1 MRRYIIPL
9 ALVSSLVQAKI
20 VLGVGEYRYGP
31 DTPQNIACI
40 MAEES
45 AKQNAITRFAGEEV
59 ESLTSERCSEKDCE
73 LQKDTFN
80 DVKGYIKQVHNKQE
94 RKIEMQG
101 YTSCIVTIR
110 ADVDRLKNEIK
121 LNLTNDSFQF
131 KMNDE
136 IVFRGVVNKTGNL
149 AIYNLY
155 ENNYKKVYEEKI
167 TAINKEFMLPSSKNR
182 IVAKLPDDK
191 LQSKEVIMF
200 IFTENDLVFRDNL
213 TELEMKS
220 FITSIPS
227 HQRQIVTRYVYIM
240 RNML

>member
-1 MRRYIIPL
+1 MKKALLSL
-9 ALVSSLVQAKI
+9 ALIPILAQAKI
-20 VLGVGEYRYGP
+20 SVGVGEYRYGP
-31 DTPQNIACI
+31 DTPQNIACK

-45 AKQNAITRFAGEEV
+45 AKENAVTKFLGEDIEF
-59 ESLTSERCSEKDCE
+59 SIFQKCSEKDCE

-227 HQRQIVTRYVYIM
+227 HQRQIVNRYVYIM